1 MGLDQKEFR
10 CRTLHDKSKRA
21 KARVS
26 PESFPESW
34 RMSVEVLARS
44 SEYERARGEM
54 RRRGIDF
61 TCPWPLRVLH
71 KIRLVKGVSVG
82 DVRKSWDVL
91 KTIQFVEEKVSKTSP
106 ILDMG
111 AYASE
116 ILCILH
122 KLGFSDLTGIDFNP
136 KLACM
141 PYAGAIKYVPGD
153 FTQTAFASETF
164 GAITAISVLEHGFC
178 SATVLREVSRILRPG
193 GYFIGSIDY
202 WPEKL
207 DTNGV
212 RVFGVDWRIFS
223 RGELESLIQ
232 EAGSFGMV
240 PVGQLN
246 FEASETTVS
255 WFRRQYTFAW
265 FALQKVNRVGC
276 ES

>member
-1 MGLDQKEFR
+1 
-10 CRTLHDKSKRA
+10 
-21 KARVS
+21 
-26 PESFPESW
+26 
-34 RMSVEVLARS
+34 MSVEVLARS
-44 SEYERARGEM
+44 SEYVLARTEM

-61 TCPWPLRVLH
+61 ACPWALRVLR
-71 KIRLVKGVSVG
+71 KIRFVKGVSIG

-91 KTIQFVEEKVSKTSP
+91 KTVQFVEGRVAKTSP

-136 KLACM
+136 KLEYM
-141 PYAGAIKYVPGD
+141 PYAGAIKYILGD

-212 RVFGVDWRIFS
+212 TAFGVDWRIFS
-223 RGELESLIQ
+223 RGELEGLIQ
-232 EAGSFGMV
+232 EAATFGMV
-240 PVGQLN
+240 PVGKLN
-246 FEASETTVS
+246 FEASETTVT
-255 WFRRQYTFAW
+255 WLRRRYTFAW
-265 FALQKVNRVGC
+265 FVLQKIDSAGC
-276 ES
+276 EA